1 MVGTMT
7 THKTDATA
15 SAERLRLAGLR
26 VTAPRVAVLDALDRQ
41 SHLDADRVFQSV
53 LPELP
58 GTSVQA
64 VHGILAAFTAAGL
77 VRRIEPAHS
86 PALYEVRVGDNH
98 HHVVCSQ
105 CGAVEDVDCTVGHSP
120 CLVPSSSN
128 GFQIQTAEVT
138 FWGVCPAC
146 QAAASA

>member
-1 MVGTMT
+1 MT
-7 THKTDATA
+7 THETDAPA
-15 SAERLRLAGLR
+15 PAERIRLAGLR
-26 VTAPRVAVLDALDRQ
+26 VTAPRVAVLAALDRE
-41 SHLDADRVFQSV
+41 SHVGADHVFQSV

-64 VHGILAAFTAAGL
+64 VHGILAAFMEAGL

-86 PALYEVRVGDNH
+86 PALYELRVGDNH

-105 CGAVEDVDCTVGHSP
+105 CGAVEDIDCTVGHSP
-120 CLVPSSSN
+120 CLTPSSSN

-138 FWGVCPAC
+138 FWGLCPAC
-146 QAAASA
+146 QAAVPA